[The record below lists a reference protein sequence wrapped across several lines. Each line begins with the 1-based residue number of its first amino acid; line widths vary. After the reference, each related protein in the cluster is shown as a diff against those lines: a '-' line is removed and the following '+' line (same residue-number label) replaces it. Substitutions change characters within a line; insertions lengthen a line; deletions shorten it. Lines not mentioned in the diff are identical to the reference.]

1 MNLDQQTDPVPHA
14 IAKAN
19 NAGSEGATRKSN
31 HVSMRIITN
40 NEMDRCQFW
49 LGLFEQGKMSPN
61 NLFARETLFDLFETA
76 ATMGVSEAGPLML
89 SDSLHRPARFVY
101 LLPEPDENSDLHS
114 WNQQIVETLGNWS
127 PQSVGIY
134 LSPSMLD
141 KKAILQIL
149 HQVLSDLGKNNVT
162 PEFVILPGKQIS
174 AAVLNVLMQVK
185 KELHLSGITCAVY
198 H

>member
-1 MNLDQQTDPVPHA
+1 MQTDQQ
-14 IAKAN
+14 AN
-19 NAGSEGATRKSN
+19 STPNAAVLSN
-31 HVSMRIITN
+31 NLAVSPSAQRPKGVSMRIIN
-40 NEMDRCQFW
+40 NSDMDRCQFW
-49 LGLFEQGKMSPN
+49 LGLFEKGKMSPN
-61 NLFARETLFDLFETA
+61 NLFSSETLFDLFETA

-101 LLPEPDENSDLHS
+101 LLPEPAMNSDLHS

-141 KKAILQIL
+141 KEVILQIL
-149 HQVLSDLGKNNVT
+149 HQVLSDLGKHDIT
-162 PEFVILPGKQIS
+162 SEFVILPGKQIS
-174 AAVLNVLMQVK
+174 TAVLNVVMKVK
-185 KELHLSGITCAVY
+185 KELQQKGITCAVF